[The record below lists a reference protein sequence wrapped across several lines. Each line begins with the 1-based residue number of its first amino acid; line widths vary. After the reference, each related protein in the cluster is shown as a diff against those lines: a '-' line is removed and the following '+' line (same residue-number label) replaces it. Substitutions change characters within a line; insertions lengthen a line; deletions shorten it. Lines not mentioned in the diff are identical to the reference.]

1 MDPQIEDYND
11 AMWAQAQQDE
21 QRQLEEDPAYFEFLK
36 RYEEMR

>member
-1 MDPQIEDYND
+1 MDRTDDDND

-21 QRQLEEDPAYFEFLK
+21 QRQLEEDPGYFEFLK